1 MLREAGR
8 VLLLTILVPIVL
20 ASIVVVLHFSVS
32 HLMLPFVG
40 RLPFG
45 ARLAFL
51 SPDKFKL
58 HRIGMEKRDATTAEA
73 EQTPALPDGKDPAT
87 GGFGTDIIARCKDL
101 QKATHLICE
110 DNSGNK
116 LGKQV
121 SMVAKPCS
129 PQECDGILPQAL
141 GEFSQ
146 P

>member
-1 MLREAGR
+1 
-8 VLLLTILVPIVL
+8 
-20 ASIVVVLHFSVS
+20 
-32 HLMLPFVG
+32 
-40 RLPFG
+40 
-45 ARLAFL
+45 
-51 SPDKFKL
+51 
-58 HRIGMEKRDATTAEA
+58 MEKRDATTAEA